1 MKLILILLVAFF
13 TTAAFGRQYIQC
25 SNKDPQYTD
34 VMVVNL
40 PSAKLGTL
48 FLSSGMQ
55 NPDDERLLV
64 NIEFEKISQGQRTY
78 RVTSGGVDGSVSIP
92 EMIIGKFS
100 DSFFIHLIFNGY
112 EVDFS
117 CFSRLYEDS

>member
-1 MKLILILLVAFF
+1 MKLIFALLITLS
-13 TTAAFGRQYIQC
+13 TTTVFARQYIQC
-25 SNKDPQYTD
+25 SHKDPQYTD

-40 PSAKLGTL
+40 TSVKGGTL

-64 NIEFEKISQGQRTY
+64 NIELDKITLGQHFY
-78 RVTSGGVDGSVSIP
+78 RVTSGGIDGVVSIP
-92 EMIIGKFS
+92 ATNIGKPS
-100 DSFFIHLIFNGY
+100 HSFFINLIFNGY

-117 CFSRLYEDS
+117 CFSRLYEDT

>member
-1 MKLILILLVAFF
+1 M
-13 TTAAFGRQYIQC
+13 TAFGRQYIQC

-40 PSAKLGTL
+40 TTLKGGTL

-55 NPDDERLLV
+55 NPDDERILV
-64 NIEFEKISQGQRTY
+64 NIEFEKMTQGNYSY
-78 RVTSGGVDGSVSIP
+78 RVTSAGVEGIVYVPESV
-92 EMIIGKFS
+92 IGKLS
-100 DSFFIHLIFNGY
+100 NSFFIHLVFNGY

-117 CFSRLYEDS
+117 CFSRLYEDN